1 MISDRCKVDFGYPA
15 EAVAAQLA
23 GLNFAEA
30 EEFCLGIVRR
40 IVLDGLADEP
50 RAITLEKLETIAT
63 TIAAA
68 DSGPCTSQPAQ

>member
-40 IVLDGLADEP
+40 IVLDGLAAEP
-50 RAITLEKLETIAT
+50 RAITR
-63 TIAAA
+63 
-68 DSGPCTSQPAQ
+68 